1 MSFIRLDL
9 STRTAVVTLSHPV
22 GNRINFEMRGELLD
36 AFEQVAASDARVL
49 VIRGEGDDFCLGG
62 DVRDWPG
69 VPAETLRPR
78 VEVFARALDR
88 LEQLDIPTIAA
99 VQGNCMGGGFELALS
114 CDMILA
120 SRSAQFAFPE
130 ARLGIMTL
138 QGGML
143 QLAERIGRSKAI
155 ELVFLS
161 EPIAAEQMALWNVVN
176 RVVEDG
182 ELDQETNLLTERLA
196 AGPPRAYAATKAIM
210 RKWSLD
216 GVKSAKAALYDASMP
231 LFDTDDVQ
239 RALVSA
245 TEAVNAGKPFPKMT
259 FTGQ

>member
-1 MSFIRLDL
+1 MPKAFPNSL
-9 STRTAVVTLSHPV
+9 LSHPV

-69 VPAETLRPR
+69 VPAATLRPG

-88 LEQLDIPTIAA
+88 LERLDIPTIAA
-99 VQGNCMGGGFELALS
+99 VQGNCMGGGFELAQS

-120 SRSAQFAFPE
+120 SRSAHFAFPE
-130 ARLGIMTL
+130 GRLGIMTL
-138 QGGML
+138 QGGMI
-143 QLAERIGRSKAI
+143 QLAERVGRSKAI

-182 ELDQETNLLTERLA
+182 ELDQETDLLTERLA
-196 AGPPRAYAATKAIM
+196 AGPPRAFAATKAIM

-239 RALVSA
+239 RALVNA
-245 TEAVNAGKPFPKMT
+245 AEAVNAGKPFPKMT

>member
-1 MSFIRLDL
+1 MSFTRLDL
-9 STRTAVVTLSHPV
+9 STRAAVVTLSHPV

-36 AFEQVAASDARVL
+36 AFRAGGGKPRSAFSSYAAKGMISASAATFAIGL
-49 VIRGEGDDFCLGG
+49 AFL
-62 DVRDWPG
+62 
-69 VPAETLRPR
+69 PATLRPR

-120 SRSAQFAFPE
+120 SRSAHFAFPE

-138 QGGML
+138 QGGMI
-143 QLAERIGRSKAI
+143 QLAERVGRSKAI

-182 ELDQETNLLTERLA
+182 ELGRETDLLAERLA
-196 AGPPRAYAATKAIM
+196 AGPPRAFAATKAIM
-210 RKWSLD
+210 RKWSLTARRAPRQRFMTPPCRSSTRTTCE
-216 GVKSAKAALYDASMP
+216 GRWSARRR
-231 LFDTDDVQ
+231 Q
-239 RALVSA
+239 
-245 TEAVNAGKPFPKMT
+245 
-259 FTGQ
+259 

>member
-1 MSFIRLDL
+1 MSFIRIDL
-9 STRTAVVTLSHPV
+9 SNRIAVVTLSHPE
-22 GNRINFEMRGELLD
+22 GNRINFEMRRELLD
-36 AFEQVAASDARVL
+36 AFEQVAASHARVL

-69 VPAETLRPR
+69 VPASTLRPR

-120 SRSAQFAFPE
+120 SRSAHFAFPE

-138 QGGML
+138 QGGMI
-143 QLAERIGRSKAI
+143 QLAERVGRSKAV

-161 EPIAAEQMALWNVVN
+161 EPITANQMALWNVVN
-176 RVVEDG
+176 RVVEGG
-182 ELDQETNLLTERLA
+182 ELDKEIDLLAERLA

-216 GVKSAKAALYDASMP
+216 GVKSAKAALYDASIP

-245 TEAVNAGKPFPKMT
+245 AEAVNAGKPFPKMT